1 MLTCD
6 CLPAAHLAAMASQ
19 MSPASFSNLDLG
31 EGAVLHDN
39 PLGGTWHDNPLVGSA
54 MSTPR
59 DSPRPPRLLL
69 PDEGTTE
76 VVSAPL
82 VRTLQSGFIC
92 VVPMLYSS
100 SQLSSPPLPRPFRMH
115 LVGIEVLL
123 PKQPCTVSCNHQQA
137 CGAVCSSTS

>member
-1 MLTCD
+1 MT
-6 CLPAAHLAAMASQ
+6 AANLAAMSQ

-39 PLGGTWHDNPLVGSA
+39 PLGGTWHNNPLVGSV

-69 PDEGTTE
+69 PGEATTE
-76 VVSAPL
+76 VVPVPL
-82 VRTLQSGFIC
+82 VRILQSGSIC

-100 SQLSSPPLPRPFRMH
+100 SQTPPSSPPRA
-115 LVGIEVLL
+115 
-123 PKQPCTVSCNHQQA
+123 QA
-137 CGAVCSSTS
+137 IPHAPGWAGGSISETTMYCELQSSASL